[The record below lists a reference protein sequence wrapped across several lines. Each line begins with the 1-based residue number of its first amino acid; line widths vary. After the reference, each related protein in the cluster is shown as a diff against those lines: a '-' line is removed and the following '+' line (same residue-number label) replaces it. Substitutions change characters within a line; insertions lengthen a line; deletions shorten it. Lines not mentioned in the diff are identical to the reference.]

1 MTAQSTAEPSREQ
14 AGLEREELDRRLR
27 AHHKALFTRI
37 LLPTVTV
44 VTFFLIIAYWRSD
57 TKFYLGLGAVAIL
70 DIFNVYF
77 SIKNRR
83 IPTPWGVV
91 ESRSDAFDTFRWT
104 VNFPLDAFI
113 AWSFEAPTASI
124 VVAWIILTF
133 GALTEVYDKRNKLI
147 TALVSLVCLVA
158 LFSLVNPVPV
168 ADQLF
173 LVACFVSV
181 LFIFWRLEV
190 SLVKEMQE
198 FFKER
203 LQREHIEAEAEK
215 MRRDAVIGAS
225 VRSLTHEINNLAAI
239 ASLTSM
245 QIRNDATE
253 KGENLERL
261 DRSLE
266 LMTKTSC
273 LVLDDLGGYCATLRS
288 YSLNQ
293 LMQDTRLLLGGLARE
308 ETAGLRF
315 SVPNTKD
322 HNQFI
327 ERSGSTYLIIHN
339 LVRNGFQAT
348 REKFGDQAGGV
359 VEVAAVV
366 DGEHIQLSV
375 KDNGAGMSEQQAD
388 FIRDGCAETSR
399 PEGHGLGMRFV
410 HRECLENGYDLDVES
425 RLGEG
430 TRVTVQIPLERA
442 AEQ

>member
-1 MTAQSTAEPSREQ
+1 VSAQATAEPSGD
-14 AGLEREELDRRLR
+14 AVGLEPDELDRRLR

-44 VTFFLIIAYWRSD
+44 MTFFLIIAYWRFD
-57 TKFYLGLGAVAIL
+57 TKFYLGLVAVAVL

-77 SIKNRR
+77 SIRNRR

-91 ESRSDAFDTFRWT
+91 ESRSDAFDTFRWS

-113 AWSFEAPTASI
+113 AWSFEAPTAAI

-133 GALTEVYDKRNKLI
+133 GALTEVYNRGNKLI
-147 TALVSLVCLVA
+147 TALVSLLCLVI
-158 LFSLVNPVPV
+158 LLNLVNPVP
-168 ADQLF
+168 ATDQLF
-173 LVACFVSV
+173 LAACFVSV

-198 FFKER
+198 FAKER
-203 LQREHIEAEAEK
+203 LQREHVEAEAEK

-253 KGENLERL
+253 KVENLERL

-273 LVLDDLGGYCATLRS
+273 LVLDDIGGYCATLRS
-288 YSLNQ
+288 YALNP
-293 LMQDTRLLLGGLARE
+293 LLRDTRLLLGGLARE
-308 ETAGLRF
+308 EKAELRF
-315 SVPNTKD
+315 KTPATRGD
-322 HNQFI
+322 PQFI

-339 LVRNGFQAT
+339 LVKNAFQAT
-348 REKFGDQAGGV
+348 RDKFGDRAGGV
-359 VEVAAVV
+359 VEIAAGV
-366 DGEHIQLSV
+366 DGEQILVSV
-375 KDNGAGMSEQQAD
+375 TDNGVGMTEQQAEL
-388 FIRDGCAETSR
+388 IREGRAETSR
-399 PEGHGLGMRFV
+399 SDGHGLGMRFV
-410 HRECLENGYDLDVES
+410 HRECLENGYDLEVAS
-425 RLGEG
+425 TLGEG
-430 TRVTVQIPLERA
+430 TRFTVQIPL
-442 AEQ
+442 QLG